1 MSDFS
6 LISFQN
12 VFTIKDGTGYI
23 ELNNTVGQKWLI
35 PLKNS
40 KTHLSLFQPSSL
52 KGKLVVAAFNIIKHF
67 PFILKKINARSIR
80 LNFLPQFI
88 SFIDDLFHIKQCEIG
103 VFCGSPGKHQKL
115 TLLVANKDSI
125 LGYCKLTDNPE
136 LLSIFQQEADCLAYL
151 KSKGINNIP
160 ESLFDGEL
168 PNLKGVYA
176 FIQTTIRNGKVTSA
190 NYINQSVFSFVTRMF
205 DLTKK
210 ELDYKDSNFC
220 KSVNTLKSYINL
232 FDKEEQN
239 TLNRAIEK
247 IELTLGQSSYYSAYH
262 GDFTPWNS
270 FLQGDKLF
278 VFDFEYF
285 QKYTMPF
292 MDYFHFFT
300 QSSIYNE
307 YLESDKIF
315 NKYVAIKDTIKQNI
329 PNPDF
334 YYTCYLITVMAF
346 YLNRD
351 NGFLNDRIESCFRIW
366 VNLMKSINYEFS
378 A

>member
-1 MSDFS
+1 MNSTDYS
-6 LISFQN
+6 KLWIINQN
-12 VFTIKDGTGYI
+12 GKELKYI

-40 KTHLSLFQPSSL
+40 NTHLSLFQPSSL

-80 LNFLPQFI
+80 LNFSSQFI
-88 SFIDDLFHIKQCEIG
+88 SFIEDLFHAKQCEIG

-125 LGYCKLTDNPE
+125 LGYCKLSDNPE

-176 FIQTTIRNGKVTSA
+176 FIQTTIRKGKVTSA
-190 NYINQSVFSFVTRMF
+190 NYLNQSVFSFVTQMF

-210 ELDYKDSNFC
+210 RLGYQDSDFC
-220 KSVNTLKSYINL
+220 KSVDTLKSYISL

-239 TLNRAIEK
+239 IINRAIEE
-247 IELTLGQSSYYSAYH
+247 IEKTLNQSSFYSAYH

-315 NKYVAIKDTIKQNI
+315 NKYVAIKDTIKHNI

-351 NGFLNDRIESCFRIW
+351 NGFLNDRIESCFRTW
-366 VNLMKSINYEFS
+366 VNLMKNINYEFS